1 MYMISVGERDALTQE
16 VARMKAEMSATD
28 WMLPVR
34 GVNKRI
40 RMLVDEMVMTRD
52 VLVSNPG

>member
-1 MYMISVGERDALTQE
+1 MISVGERDALAQE
-16 VARMKAEMSATD
+16 VASMKAEMSATD

-40 RMLVDEMVMTRD
+40 RMLVDEMVMARG
-52 VLVSNPG
+52 VLASNPG